1 MRKYLLLILVL
12 SVFSAGQAY
21 AGISFVKKITLVTE
35 DKEDLLLQQKF
46 YSEGDMLRIEEE
58 AKGIEGNPGT
68 RLYDLKNKK
77 LYTIMLDIKLYMEQ
91 DIELEKDN
99 IMFEIPPEKKY
110 ARHKDIKVLRTKQG
124 EEEIQGHPAVRYEV
138 KVARTK
144 EKGKEEQV
152 LDKYILWTA
161 TDLGEMPIK
170 YEFDLQNNS
179 KKVIEYID
187 IKTDAID
194 PSLFVLPEGY
204 MPINPF

>member
-77 LYTIMLDIKLYMEQ
+77 LYTIMLDVKLYMEQ

-99 IMFEIPPEKKY
+99 VMFEIPPEKKY

-179 KKVIEYID
+179 KKVIEYTD